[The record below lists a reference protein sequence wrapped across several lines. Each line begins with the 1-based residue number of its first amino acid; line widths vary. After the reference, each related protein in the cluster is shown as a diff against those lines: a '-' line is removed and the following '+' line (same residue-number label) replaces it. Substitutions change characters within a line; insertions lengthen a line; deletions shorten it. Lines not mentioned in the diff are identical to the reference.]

1 MEYFAFPGSID
12 FAAHNKGAFSC
23 FHRLYNRWITN
34 NFPYKW
40 HRTASKTSGCNSSPR
55 RIFHQTPLER
65 EHRLEIQRE
74 QRRRRRHQE
83 TWMESQM
90 VQNSRSKIV
99 FTFNKF
105 FIKVKRDFNQAHQNQ
120 VTFNGFSFK
129 VTAYFNQAQQQKLTH
144 STNFNSTPREYCVK
158 LKKWAFLSFNEKFF
172 SVFEN
177 HSTSTLKHER
187 RNAGT
192 PERRN
197 TKTRNTKL
205 LKPETHS
212 S

>member
-1 MEYFAFPGSID
+1 MNAKWISKAFEVVLKPVYGIRQ
-12 FAAHNKGAFSC
+12 A
-23 FHRLYNRWITN
+23 
-34 NFPYKW
+34 
-40 HRTASKTSGCNSSPR
+40 
-55 RIFHQTPLER
+55 
-65 EHRLEIQRE
+65 
-74 QRRRRRHQE
+74 
-83 TWMESQM
+83 MESQM

-172 SVFEN
+172 SVFKN
-177 HSTSTLKHER
+177 HSTSTPYSRHIPSLSSNCHHAQRSQFSHQTTKGMLSTTNSNTVNKALSY
-187 RNAGT
+187 NAIST
-192 PERRN
+192 SCMVNVVFNP
-197 TKTRNTKL
+197 
-205 LKPETHS
+205 
-212 S
+212 

>member
-1 MEYFAFPGSID
+1 MNVKCCCI
-12 FAAHNKGAFSC
+12 
-23 FHRLYNRWITN
+23 RWNTLD
-34 NFPYKW
+34 YYSVDTQTRTLVWKAKW
-40 HRTASKTSGCNSSPR
+40 CK
-55 RIFHQTPLER
+55 
-65 EHRLEIQRE
+65 IQE
-74 QRRRRRHQE
+74 AKL
-83 TWMESQM
+83 S
-90 VQNSRSKIV
+90 SRS
-99 FTFNKF
+99 TKF

-158 LKKWAFLSFNEKFF
+158 LKKWAFLSFKETFF

-177 HSTSTLKHER
+177 HSTSILKHGTPEC

-205 LKPETHS
+205 LKPGTHEK
-212 S
+212 

>member
-1 MEYFAFPGSID
+1 MKKPEEVTSEIKEKAIIYNKPKNEYED
-12 FAAHNKGAFSC
+12 
-23 FHRLYNRWITN
+23 
-34 NFPYKW
+34 
-40 HRTASKTSGCNSSPR
+40 
-55 RIFHQTPLER
+55 
-65 EHRLEIQRE
+65 
-74 QRRRRRHQE
+74 
-83 TWMESQM
+83 MESQM

-177 HSTSTLKHER
+177 HSTSTPYSRHIWELGPSRSSSNGHHSQRSQFSHQTTKGMLSTTNSNTVNKVLSH
-187 RNAGT
+187 NAIE
-192 PERRN
+192 PCSQIV
-197 TKTRNTKL
+197 K
-205 LKPETHS
+205 
-212 S
+212 

>member
-1 MEYFAFPGSID
+1 MKKPEEVTSEIKEKAIIYNKPKNEYED
-12 FAAHNKGAFSC
+12 
-23 FHRLYNRWITN
+23 
-34 NFPYKW
+34 
-40 HRTASKTSGCNSSPR
+40 
-55 RIFHQTPLER
+55 
-65 EHRLEIQRE
+65 
-74 QRRRRRHQE
+74 
-83 TWMESQM
+83 MESQM

-177 HSTSTLKHER
+177 HSTSTPYFRHILERGPSRSSSNCLHAQRSQFSHQTTKGTLSTTNSNTVNKVLSHNAIEPCSQILK
-187 RNAGT
+187 
-192 PERRN
+192 
-197 TKTRNTKL
+197 
-205 LKPETHS
+205 
-212 S
+212 